1 MPGFNFGAACADDV
15 GVRRYLMI
23 VSAVAAFGVA
33 VFGVA
38 GCGGTATTETKP
50 ARTPITAP
58 ATKARTTVAAQNAQL
73 KQMEQQTA
81 SNDPTVAP

>member
-15 GVRRYLMI
+15 GMRRYLMI
-23 VSAVAAFGVA
+23 VSVGA

-38 GCGGTATTETKP
+38 GCGGTSSSETKP
-50 ARTPITAP
+50 ERTPITAP
-58 ATKARTTVAAQNAQL
+58 ATKARTTVDAQNAQL

-81 SNDPTVAP
+81 SADPTVAP

>member
-23 VSAVAAFGVA
+23 VSAVA

-81 SNDPTVAP
+81 SADPTVAP